1 MGDHAMDRSSYEDAV
16 RSGSEIDRIIEHA
29 QAVRS
34 GSLKAAS
41 AVASSLMHAAVIAP
55 ERLADAYDDLT
66 EGWTGVRPAATPV
79 SGDGSAPGTLPDDFF
94 PALWAMVDDPDLG
107 RDPSD
112 ITVRTAAL
120 AGMLP
125 DDLFRRVAAFA
136 PSWPGVA
143 DAASHGIP
151 ARFELSDIAACP
163 ADSLGGRLHSLVVDD
178 GFDLEVLD
186 RDALGLSGLLPPL
199 DYLNTRILQCHD
211 VWHEVAGYST
221 TGLHEIAISG
231 FQMAQFGHHYS
242 SMFLAMVT
250 TTAAYTQPIEGSHLL
265 YDTVLAAYLHGRE
278 TPPLLGVQW
287 EEIWDQPI
295 TEIRSDLGVEPF
307 VSPYPAELLELIR
320 NS

>member
-1 MGDHAMDRSSYEDAV
+1 MGGAMMDRSSYEDAV
-16 RSGSEIDRIIEHA
+16 RSGAEVEHLAAHA
-29 QAVRS
+29 QAVRA
-34 GSLKAAS
+34 GSSTSAS
-41 AVASSLMHAAVIAP
+41 AIGASLMHVAALAP

-66 EGWTGVRPAATPV
+66 EGWLGRRPAAPDI
-79 SGDGSAPGTLPDDFF
+79 SGDCAAVGSLPLTFF
-94 PALWAMVDDPDLG
+94 PALWAMVDDPGLG
-107 RDPSD
+107 RDPAD

-120 AGMLP
+120 AGLLP

-136 PSWPGVA
+136 PRWPGVV
-143 DAASHGIP
+143 DAASQGIP
-151 ARFELSDIAACP
+151 ARFELSDLAACP
-163 ADSLGGRLHSLVVDD
+163 TDSLGGRLHTLVVDD

-186 RDALGLSGLLPPL
+186 RDALGLCGLLPPL

-211 VWHEVAGYST
+211 VWHEVAGYDT

>member
-1 MGDHAMDRSSYEDAV
+1 MGDAAMDRSSFEGAV
-16 RSGSEIDRIIEHA
+16 RTGCEVEHLVVHA
-29 QAVRS
+29 RAVRE
-34 GSLKAAS
+34 GSLAAAG
-41 AVASSLMHAAVIAP
+41 AVGASLLHVATIAP

-66 EGWTGVRPAATPV
+66 EGWLGRRPDAPAI
-79 SGDGSAPGTLPDDFF
+79 SGDGSAPGALPEGFF

-107 RDPSD
+107 RDPAD

-120 AGMLP
+120 AGLLP
-125 DDLFRRVAAFA
+125 DELFERVAAFA
-136 PSWPGVA
+136 PRWPGVVE
-143 DAASHGIP
+143 AASQGIP
-151 ARFELSDIAACP
+151 SRFELADLAACP

-211 VWHEVAGYST
+211 VWHEVAGYDT

-250 TTAAYTQPIEGSHLL
+250 TTAAFTQPVEASHLL
-265 YDTVLAAYLHGRE
+265 YDTVLTAYLHGRE
-278 TPPLLGVQW
+278 TPSMLGVAW
-287 EEIWDQPI
+287 EEIWDQPMD
-295 TEIRSDLGVEPF
+295 EIRGRLGVEPYA
-307 VSPYPAELLELIR
+307 SPYPADLLELIR
-320 NS
+320 NG